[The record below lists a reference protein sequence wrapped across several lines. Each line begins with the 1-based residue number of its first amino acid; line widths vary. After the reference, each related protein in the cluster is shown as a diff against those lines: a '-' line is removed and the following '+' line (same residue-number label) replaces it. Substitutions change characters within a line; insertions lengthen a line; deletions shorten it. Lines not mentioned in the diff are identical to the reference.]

1 MSMRYSRII
10 GTGGF
15 LPQKILN
22 NDDLSKIVDTS
33 DEWIFERTGIRRR
46 HVMSLGETT
55 TSMAKEASLK
65 AIEAAGIDKNKI
77 QLIILATC
85 TPDLF
90 FPNAASTLQQQLGMT
105 QNACP
110 AFDINIACS
119 GFIYALSIANQ
130 FIRSGAVDYALVVGA
145 DSLTRLIDW
154 SDRST
159 CVLFGDGAG
168 AVVLAADDKPGIYST
183 ILHTDGSYGDLLKVD
198 GDVYNAPARQYIK
211 MQGNSVYKVAVTKLT
226 EVVEE
231 TLKLNNIDK
240 SEIDWLIPHQANQ
253 RIIEATTSR
262 VGIPQE
268 KVILTVEDQGNTS
281 AASVPLALDIG
292 VRDGRVKRDNLL
304 LLEAFSAGFAWGA
317 VLIRY

>member
-1 MSMRYSRII
+1 MRYSRII
-10 GTGGF
+10 GTGSY
-15 LPQKILN
+15 LPEKVLT
-22 NDDLSKIVDTS
+22 NDDLAKIVDTS

-46 HVMSLGETT
+46 HVMSPGETT
-55 TSMAKEASLK
+55 TSMAGSASTR

-77 QLIILATC
+77 QLVVLATC

-90 FPNAASTLQQQLGMT
+90 FPNAASTLQRYLGIT
-105 QNACP
+105 DTACP

-119 GFIYALSIANQ
+119 GFVYALSVADQ
-130 FIRSGAVDYALVVGA
+130 FIRTGAIDYALVVGA

-159 CVLFGDGAG
+159 CVLFGDGGG

-183 ILHTDGSYGDLLKVD
+183 HLHTDGSYGDLLRVD

-211 MQGNSVYKVAVTKLT
+211 MQGNAVYKVAVTKLT
-226 EVVEE
+226 EVAEE
-231 TLKLNNIDK
+231 TLKFNNIDK
-240 SEIDWLIPHQANQ
+240 DDIDWLIPHQANQ
-253 RIIEATTSR
+253 RIIEATTR
-262 VGIPQE
+262 RLGIPPE

-292 VRDGRVKRDNLL
+292 VRDGRVKTGDLL
-304 LLEAFSAGFAWGA
+304 LLEAFSAGFAWGS